1 MNCQVSVAV
10 PYINIAKSNMTFKND
25 QTNVKK
31 DSITM
36 VRSGIDFKISKL
48 KGAQS

>member
-1 MNCQVSVAV
+1 MNCEVSVAV
-10 PYINIAKSNMTFKND
+10 SYINIAKSNMTFKKD

-31 DSITM
+31 DSISR
-36 VRSGIDFKISKL
+36 VRSGIDFKVSKL